1 MASTNL
7 SCVLVMPTY
16 NEQGCIES
24 VVRAWNVEFSRHF
37 GDQFK
42 LVVVNDGAKDATPQI
57 LEKLKAELPML
68 EVVHQQ
74 NAGHGAALLTAY
86 KHAVT
91 LKPDFVF
98 QTDSDDQ
105 FLPEDFGRLWQ
116 RRNESDFI
124 LGRRLIRYDAFHR
137 LIITRILRALLA
149 LVFQVWITD
158 SNVPYRLIRGSYLAR
173 LLERLPAGVF
183 APNIFLAVLAARDGK
198 KLMSIPVTHRDR
210 RTGTVSIIR
219 MKLLKVCFRSARE
232 LVLFRVM
239 LPQAVRE
246 LRKLESR

>member
-1 MASTNL
+1 MTPVNPA
-7 SCVLVMPTY
+7 CVLVMPTY
-16 NEQGCIES
+16 NEQGCIEA
-24 VVRAWNVEFSRHF
+24 VVRAWNAEFSKYF
-37 GDQFK
+37 GANYK
-42 LVVVNDGAKDATPQI
+42 LIVVNDGAKDATPQI
-57 LEKLKAELPML
+57 LEKVKGELPAL
-68 EVVHQQ
+68 DVVHQQ
-74 NAGHGAALLTAY
+74 NAGHGAALLTGY

-105 FLPEDFGRLWQ
+105 FLPEDFGKLWE
-116 RRNESDFI
+116 RRNQSNFI
-124 LGRRLIRYDAFHR
+124 LGRRLIRHDAFHR
-137 LIITRILRALLA
+137 LVITRILRALLA

-158 SNVPYRLIRGSYLAR
+158 SNVPYRLIRGTYLAR
-173 LLERLPAGVF
+173 LLERLPVGVF
-183 APNIFLAVLAARDGK
+183 APNIFLAVLAAREGQ

-232 LVLFRVM
+232 LVRFRVM

-246 LRKLESR
+246 LRRLESR

>member
-1 MASTNL
+1 
-7 SCVLVMPTY
+7 
-16 NEQGCIES
+16 
-24 VVRAWNVEFSRHF
+24 
-37 GDQFK
+37 
-42 LVVVNDGAKDATPQI
+42 
-57 LEKLKAELPML
+57 
-68 EVVHQQ
+68 
-74 NAGHGAALLTAY
+74 
-86 KHAVT
+86 
-91 LKPDFVF
+91 
-98 QTDSDDQ
+98 
-105 FLPEDFGRLWQ
+105 
-116 RRNESDFI
+116 
-124 LGRRLIRYDAFHR
+124 
-137 LIITRILRALLA
+137 
-149 LVFQVWITD
+149 
-158 SNVPYRLIRGSYLAR
+158 